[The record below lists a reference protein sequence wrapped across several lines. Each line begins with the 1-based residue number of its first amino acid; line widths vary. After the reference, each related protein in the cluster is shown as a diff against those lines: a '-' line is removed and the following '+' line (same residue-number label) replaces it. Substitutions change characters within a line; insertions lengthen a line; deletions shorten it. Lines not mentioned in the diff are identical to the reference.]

1 MALRTSLKIRPTD
14 ISDAF
19 VGSLC
24 KSLDSDRSGTVDVK
38 ELVEFIGVSLPPLAS
53 PKPPRSPSY
62 RRSAGGGGAKGT
74 PVAARF

>member
-24 KSLDSDRSGTVDVK
+24 KSLDSDRSGTVDFK
-38 ELVEFIGVSLPPLAS
+38 ELVELHTSVPAP
-53 PKPPRSPSY
+53 
-62 RRSAGGGGAKGT
+62 
-74 PVAARF
+74 